1 VAGVHEIS
9 NSVTSRADHELR
21 FALAGEVHARPVH
34 ALRGPQRGSHLAML
48 SGEAGFDADFAQLRE
63 ICRLHGVAPPMP
75 ANHFSA
81 DFGSFLFKW
90 ERHGEFCTYSFFHPG
105 DFAHP
110 FEDTALSYAPSEW
123 LDSLPGRRLVAVH
136 LALEPA
142 GMETGSSGRIA
153 RYFHEDSLVASRLSG
168 GAATVWTD
176 FRIHADGFSRILI
189 TGSSLEPMQAGRV
202 VQRLLE
208 IETYLM
214 TALLAL
220 PLVQELAPQ
229 IRQIQ
234 AGMSEITAR
243 LPLVEGLNETRD
255 MLTRLSRLWA
265 EVEEITARTSFR
277 FDATRAYYE
286 LVQRRTQRLRE
297 ERIEGLQTIGE
308 FLDLRLA
315 PAMATCA
322 ATSTRI
328 ETLAR
333 RLERASSLLSTQVD
347 VALEGQNGDLLA
359 NMDQRAALQ
368 SRLQRILEIISI
380 CALTYYLSVLLGMAL
395 RGLNRSGFTIDVELM
410 NGLAIPF
417 MFALTWLGLRWA
429 RRAVTRVDKGMSGRP
444 GGRLN

>member
-1 VAGVHEIS
+1 VAGVREIS

-21 FALAGEVHARPVH
+21 FALAGEVHARPLH
-34 ALRGPQRGSHLAML
+34 ALRGSQRGSHLAML
-48 SGEAGFDADFAQLRE
+48 SGEAGFDADFAHLRE

-75 ANHFSA
+75 AKHFSA

-90 ERHGEFCTYSFFHPG
+90 ERHGEFCTYSFFRPG

-123 LDSLPGRRLVAVH
+123 LDSLPGQRLVAVH

-142 GMETGSSGRIA
+142 GMDTGSSDRIA
-153 RYFHEDSLVASRLSG
+153 RYFHEDSLAASRLSG

-208 IETYLM
+208 IETYRM

-255 MLTRLSRLWA
+255 MLTRLSQLWA

-333 RLERASSLLSTQVD
+333 RLERASSLLSTQVN
-347 VALEGQNGDLLA
+347 VALEGQNRDLLA
-359 NMDQRAALQ
+359 NMDQRAAMQ
-368 SRLQRILEIISI
+368 SRLQRILEVISI

-429 RRAVTRVDKGMSGRP
+429 RRAMTRVDEGMSRRP

>member
-1 VAGVHEIS
+1 VAGVRETL
-9 NSVTSRADHELR
+9 NSVTSRIDHELR

-34 ALRGPQRGSHLAML
+34 ALRGPQRCSHLAML
-48 SGEAGFDADFAQLRE
+48 SGEAGFEADFAHLQE
-63 ICRLHGVAPPMP
+63 ICRLHGLAPPVP
-75 ANHFSA
+75 AKHFSA
-81 DFGSFLFKW
+81 DFGPVLFKW
-90 ERHGEFCTYSFFHPG
+90 ERHGEFCTYSFFHAG

-110 FEDTALSYAPSEW
+110 FEGTALSYVPPEW

-136 LALEPA
+136 LALEP
-142 GMETGSSGRIA
+142 GGVDTGASNRIVQ
-153 RYFHEDSLVASRLSG
+153 YFHEDSLAASRLSG

-208 IETYLM
+208 IETYRM
-214 TALLAL
+214 TALLTL
-220 PLVQELAPQ
+220 PIVQELAPQ

-234 AGMSEITAR
+234 TGMSEITAR
-243 LPLVEGLNETRD
+243 LPLVDGLDETRD
-255 MLTRLSRLWA
+255 MLARLSRLWA

-277 FDATRAYYE
+277 FDATSAYYE
-286 LVQRRTQRLRE
+286 LVQRRTRRLRE

-308 FLDLRLA
+308 FLDVRLA

-322 ATSTRI
+322 ATATRI

-347 VALEGQNGDLLA
+347 VALEGQNRDLLA
-359 NMDQRAALQ
+359 NMDQRAAAQ
-368 SRLQRILEIISI
+368 ARLQRTLEFISI

-395 RGLNRSGFTIDVELM
+395 RGLNQSGFAIDVERVS
-410 NGLAIPF
+410 GLAIPF

-429 RRAVTRVDKGMSGRP
+429 RRAA
-444 GGRLN
+444 N

>member
-1 VAGVHEIS
+1 MREIS

-48 SGEAGFDADFAQLRE
+48 SGEADFDADFAHLRE

-90 ERHGEFCTYSFFHPG
+90 ERHGEFCTYSFFLPG

-142 GMETGSSGRIA
+142 GMDTRSSGRIA
-153 RYFHEDSLVASRLSG
+153 RYFHEDSLAASRLSG

-208 IETYLM
+208 IETYRM

-333 RLERASSLLSTQVD
+333 RLERASSLLSTQVN
-347 VALEGQNGDLLA
+347 VALEGQNRDLLA
-359 NMDQRAALQ
+359 NMDQRAAMQ

-429 RRAVTRVDKGMSGRP
+429 RRAMTRVDEGMSGRP